1 MDQVNSAQ
9 YTFPRPDS
17 IPKERVRYPMQHKNN
32 LSLAQ
37 VPPQDGA
44 RSGRYYNKRPAAAER
59 CHSAAA
65 AGAGVLTVMRAT
77 SGLVWQQ
84 TVEQHQ

>member
-1 MDQVNSAQ
+1 MKSD
-9 YTFPRPDS
+9 
-17 IPKERVRYPMQHKNN
+17 

-37 VPPQDGA
+37 VVVHLLKTVCQVGSVLLHEAPSCCGA
-44 RSGRYYNKRPAAAER
+44 TTYGAAAT
-59 CHSAAA
+59 